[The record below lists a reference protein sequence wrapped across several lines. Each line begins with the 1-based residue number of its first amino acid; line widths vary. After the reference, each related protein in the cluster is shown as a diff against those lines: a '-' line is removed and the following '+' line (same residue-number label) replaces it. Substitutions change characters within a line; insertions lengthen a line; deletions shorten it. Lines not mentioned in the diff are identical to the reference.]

1 MTEAKVKNKIKNAEN
16 RLRKVENE
24 LGNNS
29 INHILHLI
37 LSFFTGGLWLIVW
50 LFIGLFHTADNTLI
64 NKITKIEN
72 EIDDLYTIETEG

>member
-50 LFIGLFHTADNTLI
+50 LFIGLFHTSDNTLI

-72 EIDDLYTIETEG
+72 EIDDLYSIEIEG